1 MKKIYMTPDTSIV
14 NVGTSVETMEGLEL
28 NISNSTQS
36 DEAAK
41 EQGEFVEEEI
51 APTSPNLWGDT
62 EEED

>member
-14 NVGTSVETMEGLEL
+14 NVGTSVETMAGLDFKLGSAEVD
-28 NISNSTQS
+28 

-41 EQGEFVEEEI
+41 EQGEFVEEEV
-51 APTSPNLWGDT
+51 APTSPNIWEDT